1 MRKFNQMNKKVQVF
15 FVALTSL
22 LFHVKHTQGESGD
35 HTCVG
40 IAEPKM

>member
-1 MRKFNQMNKKVQVF
+1 MDAKRQPYFCLETLVV
-15 FVALTSL
+15 
-22 LFHVKHTQGESGD
+22 FHVKHTQGESSD